1 MAKAP
6 QNTESNSNETISV
19 QEAAAL
25 AAPSQEAESQ
35 NNEIAVDDTKSDSAQ
50 IETNASTDVAQ
61 EELESDIVD
70 QQDDS
75 APVNE
80 TKDTSL
86 DTVLDLI
93 GELHDRVST
102 LETDKKIEEAKAANP
117 IILNDDQVL
126 KANLELANNTI
137 IQLLGRLEDLERVAR
152 AAGLLEALP
161 VPVETQDEPELVTE

>member
-6 QNTESNSNETISV
+6 QNTESNSNETLSV
-19 QEAAAL
+19 QEASAL

-70 QQDDS
+70 QQVDS
-75 APVNE
+75 API
-80 TKDTSL
+80 KDYQT
-86 DTVLDLI
+86 
-93 GELHDRVST
+93 
-102 LETDKKIEEAKAANP
+102 
-117 IILNDDQVL
+117 L
-126 KANLELANNTI
+126 KANLDLANNTI
-137 IQLLGRLEDLERVAR
+137 IQLLGRVEDLERVAR

-161 VPVETQDEPELVTE
+161 VPVETNDEPELVTE